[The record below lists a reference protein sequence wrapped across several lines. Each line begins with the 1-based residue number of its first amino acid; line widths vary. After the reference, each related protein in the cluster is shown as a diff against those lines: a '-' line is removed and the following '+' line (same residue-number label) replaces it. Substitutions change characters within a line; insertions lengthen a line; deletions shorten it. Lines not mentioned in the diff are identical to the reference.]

1 MKNRIFKIIV
11 SCLALTSI
19 YFLLD
24 INDLPAGIGIHS
36 EKINWDIASIVIG
49 NLVVIGL
56 YLITFSLLDSRQ
68 IKMSK
73 NQREVALL
81 LMFKTY
87 EQCKES
93 VLLFERREVRE
104 KAVEKC
110 DFDKVIHEDKQ
121 LQYYL
126 DFPFEFHEQIV
137 AFASTG
143 IISKKEF
150 SDYLELREA
159 FRKHINIRI
168 MSFDREEL
176 PNATK
181 RDFFETYE
189 RVTNFLNRGENSARF

>member
-1 MKNRIFKIIV
+1 MKKRIFAILF
-11 SCLALTSI
+11 SCVAITFA
-19 YFLLD
+19 YFFFD
-24 INDLPAGIGIHS
+24 VNNVVASMGIPTQ
-36 EKINWDIASIVIG
+36 EINWDIASVVIG

-56 YLITFSLLDSRQ
+56 YLITFNLLDSRQ

-81 LMFKTY
+81 LLSKTY
-87 EQCKES
+87 GECRES
-93 VLLFERREVRE
+93 VKVFDYPGAA
-104 KAVEKC
+104 KHAAEKC
-110 DFDKVIHEDKQ
+110 DLSKTIHEDKQ

-137 AFASTG
+137 EFASSG

-150 SDYLELREA
+150 SDYLDLREA

-176 PNATK
+176 PNSTK
-181 RDFFETYE
+181 NEFLETYK
-189 RVTNFLNRGENSARF
+189 RVTSFLNMR

>member
-19 YFLLD
+19 YFFLD

-68 IKMSK
+68 IQMSK

-81 LMFKTY
+81 LMSKTY

-137 AFASTG
+137 EFASTG

-168 MSFDREEL
+168 MFFDREDL
-176 PNATK
+176 PNSTK
-181 RDFFETYE
+181 KEFLETYE
-189 RVTNFLNRGENSARF
+189 RVINFLNRGENSGRF